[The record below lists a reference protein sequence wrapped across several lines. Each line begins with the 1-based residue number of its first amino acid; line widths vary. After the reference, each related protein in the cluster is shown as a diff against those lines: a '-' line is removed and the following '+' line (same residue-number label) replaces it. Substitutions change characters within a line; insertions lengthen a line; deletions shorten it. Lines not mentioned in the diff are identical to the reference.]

1 MSEENIPVFDQ
12 NDIQQNKAIAVLS
25 CFPILFWLPF
35 VACKDSQYAKF
46 FANQGLLLFIFQ
58 IALSIAIR
66 ILAIIPIIGWILAM
80 VCSLASIVLL
90 VFMILEMVAAGQ
102 GQAKEMPIIGGIKI
116 LK

>member
-46 FANQGLLLFIFQ
+46 FANQGLLLLIFEV
-58 IALSIAIR
+58 ALSVVMS
-66 ILAIIPIIGWILAM
+66 ILAIIPIIGLIFSLL
-80 VCSLASIVLL
+80 CSLLSIALF

-116 LK
+116 FK